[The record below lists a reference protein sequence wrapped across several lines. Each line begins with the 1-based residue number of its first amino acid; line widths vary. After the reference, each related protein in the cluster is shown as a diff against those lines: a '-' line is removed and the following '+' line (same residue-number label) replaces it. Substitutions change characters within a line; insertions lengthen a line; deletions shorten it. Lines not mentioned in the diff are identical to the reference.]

1 MLKEFMDFL
10 KKYGVIGLAIAVV
23 IGGKVNDFVSATVA
37 DILMPIIGMF
47 LPEGGWEK
55 WILEI
60 GPVKLALGHWIGSAI
75 DFIIIAFFVFM
86 IAKALLG
93 EKEVAKR

>member
-37 DILMPIIGMF
+37 DLLMPIIGIF

>member
-37 DILMPIIGMF
+37 DLLMPIIGIF

-75 DFIIIAFFVFM
+75 DFIIIAFFIFM